1 MRQKYMYL
9 LLHTWHPFANNK
21 IKLEYNCL
29 NHIYASEIFCD
40 GLIHDREIARTVCRI
55 VDQHGYIIQNQ
66 YAVNLELYYVEFSIK
81 TLGLKSQ
88 IEFKKCD

>member
-1 MRQKYMYL
+1 
-9 LLHTWHPFANNK
+9 
-21 IKLEYNCL
+21 LEYNCL

-66 YAVNLELYYVEFSIK
+66 YAVNLEFYYVEFSIK